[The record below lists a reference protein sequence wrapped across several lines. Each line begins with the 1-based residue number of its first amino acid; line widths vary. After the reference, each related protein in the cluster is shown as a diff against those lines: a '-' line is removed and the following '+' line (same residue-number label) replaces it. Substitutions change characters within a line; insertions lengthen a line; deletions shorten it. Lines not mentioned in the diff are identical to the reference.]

1 MGPFEWLASR
11 WTPEFE
17 YRDRLADEVEDIAF
31 ESTRTGTRRGFLV
44 GVLVGAIVVL
54 IGIGVL
60 TKGGQRAET
69 PPTAEPQ
76 QRRQEA
82 TSPQPA
88 PDELSLLRQ
97 ENEQLRN
104 QLAMSKAAGAV
115 SPREKRT
122 GETKPPQPKADAP
135 VAFPPREKR
144 VVETVPPEPK
154 TEVPAPRPAK
164 TVATETATKPEKRV
178 KARESLV
185 AQPIPSNCR
194 QEGDCDSVG
203 R

>member
-1 MGPFEWLASR
+1 MGPFEWLAGR

-17 YRDRLADEVEDIAF
+17 YRDRLADEVEDIAY
-31 ESTRTGTRRGFLV
+31 ESTRIGTRRGFLL
-44 GVLVGAIVVL
+44 GVLVGAILAVIAVGAL
-54 IGIGVL
+54 MANGL
-60 TKGGQRAET
+60 QTRFF
-69 PPTAEPQ
+69 PTTEQHESHQ
-76 QRRQEA
+76 QV
-82 TSPQPA
+82 TTPQPSA
-88 PDELSLLRQ
+88 EELNLLKQ
-97 ENEQLRN
+97 ENEQLKRE
-104 QLAMSKAAGAV
+104 LATAKAAGAA

-122 GETKPPQPKADAP
+122 GETQPPQPKADAP

-154 TEVPAPRPAK
+154 TEVPGPGPAK
-164 TVATETATKPEKRV
+164 PVARETAAKPEKRV
-178 KARESLV
+178 KARDSLV